1 MNQDNKNKITRRYSD
16 EDLEEFAIMLSEKL
30 DEAKKQL
37 VDLKNQLKELNN
49 SGDENRAGT
58 FDDGASNW
66 QREHL
71 SKLASRQQKFVRNLE
86 YAIIRIKNKTYGV
99 CSVTGVL
106 ISKERLKLVPHATKT
121 VAGKHSSQGK
131 TKKKDKP
138 KFFKEE

>member
-1 MNQDNKNKITRRYSD
+1 MNEDNKKNKVRYRN
-16 EDLEEFAIMLSEKL
+16 EDLADFEIMINEKL
-30 DEAKKQL
+30 IEAKKQL
-37 VDLKNQLKELNN
+37 SDLKIQLKELNN

-71 SKLASRQQKFVRNLE
+71 SKLAARQQKFIRNLE
-86 YAIIRIKNKTYGV
+86 YALIRIKNKTYGV
-99 CSVTGVL
+99 CSVSGTL

-131 TKKKDKP
+131 SKKQIKP
-138 KFFKEE
+138 KFFKE